1 MIHVGL
7 TGGIGSGKSTVAKV
21 FETLGIPVFYADHVA
36 KLAYTD
42 KNIQEEV
49 KSIFGAQ
56 VFSENQLVRQR
67 LAEIVFSEKH
77 KLEQLN
83 SIIHPWVATQY
94 QEWCKIYPN
103 AKYVIREAAILIE
116 SGAYKTCDKIILIS
130 APEEMRIQRVHQRDQ
145 LSNSEIQRRINNQM
159 KDEEREKYANYN
171 WANDNEFPL
180 LEHILLF
187 DNMIRA

>member
-21 FETLGIPVFYADHVA
+21 FETLGAPVFYADQVA
-36 KLAYTD
+36 KLAYND
-42 KNIQEEV
+42 KNIQDEV
-49 KSIFGAQ
+49 KSIFGEK
-56 VFSENQLVRQR
+56 VFFENQLVRQR
-67 LAEIVFSEKH
+67 LAEIVFSDKL

-83 SIIHPWVATQY
+83 SIIHPWVATRY
-94 QEWCKIYPN
+94 QEWCKLYPN
-103 AKYVIREAAILIE
+103 ANYVIREAAILIE
-116 SGAYKTCDKIILIS
+116 SGAYRTCDKIILIT

-145 LSNSEIQRRINNQM
+145 LSTSEIQRRINNQM
-159 KDEEREKYANYN
+159 TDEERERYANYN
-171 WANDNEFPL
+171 WANDNQFPL